1 MSVFFSYIVLGLS
14 LAAPIGPVNAAQI
27 DRGIKS
33 GFWHSWLVGLGAT
46 IADAIF
52 MALVYF
58 GVVRFI
64 EMPYVQLFLWIFG
77 FFLLVYLGIESITSA
92 GKVIEHK
99 RSSAQESK
107 IKSFFAGFFMS
118 LFNPLSIL
126 FWLGIFGSILAKTIT
141 VNDTFHVMLYCM
153 AIFIGI
159 TIWDFTMAVLSSTM
173 RQLLTNKF
181 LFLISMISGF
191 SLIGFGVYFGYQA
204 LSIIFF

>member
-1 MSVFFSYIVLGLS
+1 MSVFLSYIVLGLS

-46 IADAIF
+46 IADGIF

-77 FFLLVYLGIESITSA
+77 FFLLVYLGIESISSA
-92 GKVIEHK
+92 GKIMEQK
-99 RSSAQESK
+99 RSTFHESK

-141 VNDTFHVMLYCM
+141 MNDTFHVMLYCM

-159 TIWDFTMAVLSSTM
+159 TIWDFTMAVLSSSM
-173 RQLLTNKF
+173 RHLLTNRF
-181 LFLISMISGF
+181 LLIISIVSGI
-191 SLIGFGVYFGYQA
+191 SLIAFGVYFGYQA
-204 LSIIFF
+204 ISIIVF